1 MLKYLAKFASDI
13 LPSVAATI
21 IGAYIVNHYITAKPG
36 APAPAAV
43 SAPAADGKSADAKSA
58 DAKSADAK
66 PADAPTTNVAN
77 IPADGVRA
85 RGISETAVFD
95 KAAAEKV
102 MAEKPVAE
110 KPQEKAQE
118 KIAEKAKEKAQE
130 KSEDKPAETA
140 SISGDIHRRPAPP
153 REKTAIRTIPLTAAP
168 SVQPA
173 ASTAVP
179 SNPPPVIEAKASPD
193 EHRDANDLAR
203 EAIER
208 LRENSPRPQDAAR
221 AQDAPRAA
229 AARQQTPAVQPLP
242 PPVMVAAPAGDA
254 FAPGANGAPQQPYP
268 SSAQAYDPNRPVP
281 PADIPSPQPLEL
293 RTDNNG
299 VPPLQQHDKNVA
311 EDMLAAAKS
320 VFHAVLPQ

>member
-21 IGAYIVNHYITAKPG
+21 IGAYIVNHYITARPA
-36 APAPAAV
+36 APATAAV
-43 SAPAADGKSADAKSA
+43 STPAADG
-58 DAKSADAK
+58 K
-66 PADAPTTNVAN
+66 PADAPTNVAN
-77 IPADGVRA
+77 IPGDGVRA
-85 RGISETAVFD
+85 QGISEKAVFD
-95 KAAAEKV
+95 KAAAEKP
-102 MAEKPVAE
+102 ATE

-118 KIAEKAKEKAQE
+118 KPGEKAAEKATEKKEKAQE
-130 KSEDKPAETA
+130 KSEDKPADTA
-140 SISGDIHRRPAPP
+140 SISADIHRRPAPSH
-153 REKTAIRTIPLTAAP
+153 EKAAIRTIPLTAAP

-179 SNPPPVIEAKASPD
+179 SNPPPVIEAKVNPE

-208 LRENSPRPQDAAR
+208 LRENSPRSQDAAR
-221 AQDAPRAA
+221 AQDASRAVGP
-229 AARQQTPAVQPLP
+229 QQMAPAVQPLP

-254 FAPGANGAPQQPYP
+254 FAPGVNGAQQPYP
-268 SSAQAYDPNRPVP
+268 SSAQAYDPNRPIP

-293 RTDNNG
+293 GADNNG
-299 VPPLQQHDKNVA
+299 VPPLQQHNKNVA
-311 EDMLAAAKS
+311 EDVLAAAKS

>member
-21 IGAYIVNHYITAKPG
+21 IGAYIVNHYITAKPN

-43 SAPAADGKSADAKSA
+43 SAAAADGK
-58 DAKSADAK
+58 
-66 PADAPTTNVAN
+66 PLDAPTNVAN

-85 RGISETAVFD
+85 QGISEKAVFD
-95 KAAAEKV
+95 RAAD
-102 MAEKPVAE
+102 EKPVAE

-118 KIAEKAKEKAQE
+118 KTAEKKEKAQE
-130 KSEDKPAETA
+130 KSEDKPADTA
-140 SISGDIHRRPAPP
+140 SISADIHRRPAPP
-153 REKTAIRTIPLTAAP
+153 HEKTAIRTIPLTAAP

-179 SNPPPVIEAKASPD
+179 SNPPPVIEAKVNPD

-208 LRENSPRPQDAAR
+208 LRENSPRSQDAAR
-221 AQDAPRAA
+221 APGAPRAA
-229 AARQQTPAVQPLP
+229 APQQQTPQAVQPLP
-242 PPVMVAAPAGDA
+242 PPVMVAAPAGDT
-254 FAPGANGAPQQPYP
+254 FAPDANGTQQA
-268 SSAQAYDPNRPVP
+268 SSAPAYDPNRPIP
-281 PADIPSPQPLEL
+281 PADIPSPPPVEL
-293 RTDNNG
+293 RADNNG
-299 VPPLQQHDKNVA
+299 APPLQQHNKNVA
-311 EDMLAAAKS
+311 EDMLAAARS